1 VKRVFISY
9 SQKDKDIAA
18 KVKAALEGHSIA
30 VTIDSESM
38 AAGSDIREFI
48 DNSIRNTQVTLSI
61 VSKNSLTSD
70 WVALES
76 VESFAA
82 EKFLEGK
89 KFIACYIDEELFRD
103 EFLIEAID
111 ALDQQIKEIENKI
124 QDCAKRN
131 VNAKNFETKKDRKYR
146 LRNSLPDILGRLLG
160 SLTLDIREPEFDK
173 NLQRIIVEINK
184 IPDNDPLPGRPAASL
199 EFRRRLVD
207 ALLQCNCM
215 TTPTSRNQ
223 IISQLPAEIGTTIP
237 RHENTK
243 ADVFSIVTRV
253 NDFKNGLNSL
263 LEVVNFFEGNS
274 AAWNNLQQVIGKID

>member
-1 VKRVFISY
+1 MKRVFISY

-18 KVKAALEGHSIA
+18 KVKAALEAHSIA

-89 KFIACYIDEELFRD
+89 KFIACYIDEEMFRD

-111 ALDQQIKEIENKI
+111 ALDQQMEELDTLIQKCKERKVSA
-124 QDCAKRN
+124 DHL
-131 VNAKNFETKKDRKYR
+131 ETKRRRKLD
-146 LRNSLPDILGRLLG
+146 LRNNLARVLDRLLN

-173 NLQRIIVEINK
+173 NLQRVIDEINK
-184 IPDNDPLPGRPAASL
+184 IPDNDPQPGRPAASL

-215 TTPTSRNQ
+215 TTSTSRNQ

-274 AAWNNLQQVIGKID
+274 DAWNNLQQVIGKID